1 MVLIWAVE
9 ARSPT
14 RRVRTTIVSVI
25 NQLPK
30 ACRLD
35 SHCGATNA
43 APNRVK
49 PIPMSLLDT
58 ESDMPSSLSEAGVV
72 SRIRK
77 GSVTII
83 TPTIHTTEC
92 QQKESEKF
100 DKIQQHIAWTLV
112 KISPSQS
119 LATNAVKKGK
129 MHMTVTCSDSVS
141 WCKVD
146 KTSRLPNIA
155 RTAIA
160 QIDIRVPGGQ
170 RSP

>member
-1 MVLIWAVE
+1 VVKYVIVLIWAVV

-83 TPTIHTTEC
+83 TPTIHITKR
-92 QQKESEKF
+92 QQRRDNKF
-100 DKIQQHIAWTLV
+100 DDVQQHIAWTLV

-119 LATNAVKKGK
+119 FAMNAVKKGK

-141 WCKVD
+141 
-146 KTSRLPNIA
+146 
-155 RTAIA
+155 
-160 QIDIRVPGGQ
+160 
-170 RSP
+170 

>member
-1 MVLIWAVE
+1 VIVLICAVE

-14 RRVRTTIVSVI
+14 RRVRTTIISVMVKVDSRWDI
-25 NQLPK
+25 GF
-30 ACRLD
+30 D
-35 SHCGATNA
+35 SHCGATKA

-49 PIPMSLLDT
+49 PIPMSLVDT

-92 QQKESEKF
+92 QQKESEKS
-100 DKIQQHIAWTLV
+100 DKVQQHIAWTLV

-141 WCKVD
+141 
-146 KTSRLPNIA
+146 
-155 RTAIA
+155 
-160 QIDIRVPGGQ
+160 
-170 RSP
+170 